1 MDGNEIKT
9 NQFKEEE
16 PKQSPLKKLWI
27 NKPFRAMLGGSFL
40 GGERVWKQLP
50 FLTFLAILAMIY
62 ISNAYYAEKTLR
74 QIDDMQLEL
83 KDLQNEFISSES
95 ALMKASKLS
104 EVAKRLADSGLYE
117 MTQPPKKIIIKSETS
132 KP

>member
-1 MDGNEIKT
+1 MDENDIKV
-9 NQFKEEE
+9 NQFKEE
-16 PKQSPLKKLWI
+16 KASRFPLKKLRI
-27 NKPFRAMLGGSFL
+27 KKPFRAMLGGSFL

-50 FLTFLAILAMIY
+50 FVAFLAILAMIY

-95 ALMKASKLS
+95 ALMRAGKLS

-117 MTQPPKKIIIKSETS
+117 STQPPKKIIVKSDTTIH
-132 KP
+132 